1 MKYVKISA
9 KSLPRV
15 MYAHECVISDIKC
28 KARINNYHELTF
40 VEEGRMHV
48 RCEELG
54 IDETISDGG
63 FFFALVVFRSGSLSH
78 CRCFL

>member
-1 MKYVKISA
+1 MKFVKISA

-40 VEEGRMHV
+40 VEEGRMRV
-48 RCEELG
+48 RCDELG
-54 IDETISDGG
+54 LDEVIGDGG
-63 FFFALVVFRSGSLSH
+63 FFFAPADIAYETSIE
-78 CRCFL
+78 